1 MSARRDKRWAPHCG
15 HDPARGRRHNSRV
28 GEQAI
33 TARSCRAPSSNAAT
47 TCRGKRVCRT
57 LHVVDGA
64 RRVRTSVERRRPR
77 RRRVRREK
85 RESACKPGSVR
96 PTRGR
101 PRQPFIWDARH
112 RASRATYPNPTRATS
127 SDSYLVLLQV
137 GFTLPRVLPR
147 ARCALTAPFHPY
159 PEPAGVL
166 CGAPTSIGRYIFCGT
181 FRRLTPPRRY
191 LAPCPVEPGLSSRR
205 RSAKQRRV
213 ATQVRGSKP
222 TLLRRQAPSD
232 CPANSRRRQYKA

>member
-57 LHVVDGA
+57 LHVVNGA

-101 PRQPFIWDARH
+101 PRQSFIWDARH

-147 ARCALTAPFHPY
+147 ARCALTAPFPPY
-159 PEPAGVL
+159 PEPTGARVRRADRHRAVYFLWHFPSAHAAQALPGTL
-166 CGAPTSIGRYIFCGT
+166 PCGART
-181 FRRLTPPRRY
+181 FL
-191 LAPCPVEPGLSSRR
+191 LSARR
-205 RSAKQRRV
+205 RKRDCLA
-213 ATQVRGSKP
+213 GSHHHC
-222 TLLRRQAPSD
+222 AG
-232 CPANSRRRQYKA
+232 